1 MLRIKSYTGSDIFE
15 FDGSPTLEVFDSKK
29 VNGLVGIKWND
40 YVANVQRELDPVG
53 GDTDRRAVTLAVAD
67 VVGEMTKY
75 EAENY
80 LTSLW
85 EAGASGFL
93 GKLRSDV

>member
-1 MLRIKSYTGSDIFE
+1 MLRIKSYADSDVFE
-15 FDGSPTLEVFDSKK
+15 FDGSPTLEVFDSKT
-29 VNGLVGIKWND
+29 VNFLVGIKWND

-85 EAGASGFL
+85 EAGAADFL
-93 GKLRSDV
+93 GKLRSDI